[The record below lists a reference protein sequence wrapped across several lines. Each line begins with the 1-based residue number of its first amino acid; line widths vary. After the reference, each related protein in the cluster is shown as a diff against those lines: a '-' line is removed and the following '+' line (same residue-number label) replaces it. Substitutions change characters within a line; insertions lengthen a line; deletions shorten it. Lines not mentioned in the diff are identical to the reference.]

1 MATTTRRAKSGRVN
15 KSAWIRALPHS
26 MPAKEV
32 VDKAKSEGIKL
43 SIAQVYTTRSSAKK
57 AGKRGPGGARRG
69 RPPAAASGGNDQLL
83 FRRLVLSIGLP
94 KAEAYLNELR
104 RSVGL

>member
-1 MATTTRRAKSGRVN
+1 
-15 KSAWIRALPHS
+15 

-32 VDKAKSEGIKL
+32 VDKAKAEGIKL

-57 AGKRGPGGARRG
+57 AGKRAPGGVRRG

>member
-1 MATTTRRAKSGRVN
+1 MATTTRRMKSGRVN

-26 MPAKEV
+26 MAAKDV
-32 VDKAKSEGIKL
+32 VDKAKAEGIKL
-43 SIAQVYTTRSSAKK
+43 SIAQVYTTRSAAKK
-57 AGKRGPGGARRG
+57 SGKRGMSARRG
-69 RPPAAASGGNDQLL
+69 RPPGAAAGGNDQIL